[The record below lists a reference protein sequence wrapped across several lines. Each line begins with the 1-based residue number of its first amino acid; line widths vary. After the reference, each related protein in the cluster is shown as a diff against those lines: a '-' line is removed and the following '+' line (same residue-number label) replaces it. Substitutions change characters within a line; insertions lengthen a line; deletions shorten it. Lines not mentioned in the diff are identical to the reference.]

1 MIEITRGDILTA
13 NAEALVNTV
22 NCVGVMG
29 RGIALQFRKAF
40 PENFKVYES
49 ACERE
54 EVRPGRI
61 LIFETGLLTGPRY
74 VINFPTK
81 RQDLGGCV
89 RHRAAEAGSEIVI
102 DCRRRPRGIRWC
114 GYSVAALDVPA
125 PPRSPRKRLTG
136 ETGSENYCRLAKV
149 QMPGLR
155 TDRHQP
161 SQHKIVPLLPLR
173 SPNPQPRLPT
183 RRFSLL
189 FRYGFCFWAALP
201 PSLPAWVSPVCV
213 HPTRRGWHSAPCRGR
228 TSPRDPR
235 LPDACLPPVPPSRV
249 APTCPR
255 WRAIPTRPRHA
266 IETATPVGDQT
277 ARRCHKA
284 PPQHACTCP
293 PSPGNCTKA
302 GSPPV
307 KETAPASAGR
317 FAP

>member
-189 FRYGFCFWAALP
+189 FRYGFCFGRRYRLLCRLGFRRFA
-201 PSLPAWVSPVCV
+201 SI
-213 HPTRRGWHSAPCRGR
+213 RRGGGGTLHHVEAEHRREILASQTLVCRRCLLPEWRRLARAGEQFQLVHATQSKQQLR
-228 TSPRDPR
+228 LVIKPRA
-235 LPDACLPPVPPSRV
+235 DAIKHRRNMLAHVRPV
-249 APTCPR
+249 
-255 WRAIPTRPRHA
+255 RA
-266 IETATPVGDQT
+266 T
-277 ARRCHKA
+277 ARKQDLR
-284 PPQHACTCP
+284 
-293 PSPGNCTKA
+293 
-302 GSPPV
+302 
-307 KETAPASAGR
+307 R
-317 FAP
+317 